1 MSTLQ
6 GILPALVTPLK
17 ADGTL
22 ATATAEKLL
31 DFVYRSGADG
41 VYVCGQTGEGP
52 LLPPEV
58 RRAMTELCVRCS
70 PPGKNVVV
78 HVGAP
83 RLDEA
88 IELARHAER
97 AGAHALSSLPQ
108 GAYSLPEIR
117 GAYERLASATGL
129 PFLVYYLPSVCPALK
144 SAEDLIELTGVRNV
158 VGLKFTDFN
167 LYTLWTLRTEGAIV
181 FNGQDEV
188 LASGLLAGADGGIGT
203 FYNLVPDLFAGI
215 YAHARAGRW
224 EEARA
229 AQSQVNALIR
239 ATLRFPP
246 LPAVKK
252 ALEWCGFD
260 CGPCMPPR
268 LPLTPGQEQA
278 LRQALERTCLAG
290 RMVATAA
297 QLS

>member
-6 GILPALVTPLK
+6 GILPALVTPLN
-17 ADGTL
+17 ADGAL
-22 ATATAEKLL
+22 ATATAERLL

-58 RRAMTELCVRCS
+58 RRAMTEVCVRCS

-108 GAYSLPEIR
+108 GPYTLPEIR

-129 PFLVYYLPSVCPALK
+129 PFLVYFFPSVCPALS
-144 SAEDLIELTGVRNV
+144 SAEALLDLVRIENV
-158 VGLKFTDFN
+158 VGLKFTDFD
-167 LYTLWTLRTEGAIV
+167 LFKLWTLRSEGAVV
-181 FNGQDEV
+181 FNGHDEV
-188 LASGLLAGADGGIGT
+188 LASGLLAGANGGIGT
-203 FYNLVPDLFAGI
+203 FYNLVPDLFVEI

-224 EEARA
+224 EQARKP
-229 AQSQVNALIR
+229 QSEVNELIR
-239 ATLRFPP
+239 TTLRFPV

-260 CGPCMPPR
+260 CGPCMAPR
-268 LPLTPGQEQA
+268 LPLTPDQERA
-278 LRQALERTCLAG
+278 LRAALESTCLAD
-290 RMVATAA
+290 RMAGAA
-297 QLS
+297 AR

>member
-1 MSTLQ
+1 MSQLQ
-6 GILPALVTPLK
+6 GILPALVTPLN
-17 ADGTL
+17 ADGSL
-22 ATATAEKLL
+22 ATATAERLL
-31 DFVYRSGADG
+31 ESVYRAGADG

-52 LLPPEV
+52 LLPPAV
-58 RRAMTELCVRCS
+58 RQAMTEVCVRCS

-88 IELARHAER
+88 VGLARHAER
-97 AGAHALSSLPQ
+97 AGAHALSSLPP
-108 GAYSLPEIR
+108 GDYSLPEIR

-129 PFLVYYLPSVCPALK
+129 PFLVYFFPSVCPALT
-144 SAEDLIELTGVRNV
+144 SAEELLDMVRIPNV
-158 VGLKFTDFN
+158 VGLKFTDFD
-167 LYTLWTLRTEGAIV
+167 LFKLWTLRSEGAIV
-181 FNGQDEV
+181 FNGSDQV
-188 LASGLLAGADGGIGT
+188 LASGLLAGANGGIGT
-203 FYNLVPDLFAGI
+203 FYNLVPDLFVEI

-229 AQSQVNALIR
+229 PQSKVNELIR
-239 ATLRFPP
+239 TTLRFPA

-268 LPLTPGQEQA
+268 LPLSLEQEVA
-278 LRQALERTCLAG
+278 LRAGLERTCLAG
-290 RMVATAA
+290 RMLGAA
-297 QLS
+297 AR